1 MIARQH
7 ARVAVAVSLVVVAT
21 LPPGVGSEPRTR
33 TAEIVGERV
42 HEVRKGETLG
52 GIAIQYGV
60 PVAAIIAANRLPGPN
75 ATLRVGRRLNI
86 PPVTVTGPPVMR
98 RPAVS
103 TAARRR
109 VTVTAVVPPGLVLSI
124 PDFDVVTLPFAWP
137 VDGFVTSIFGH
148 RRSGWH
154 RGIDIKAEPGAPVLS
169 AAGGVVVASGVEPR
183 YGRVV
188 KIEHDGNFMTV
199 YAHNSRNTVE
209 VGDHVWSGQ
218 RIAFVGQTGRA
229 TTPHVHFEIRYDGRV
244 YNPLYLLPLPPRT
257 FALEDVEDHDEQDDE

>member
-1 MIARQH
+1 MTPLRN
-7 ARVAVAVSLVVVAT
+7 ARVAVAVSLVVVAS

-33 TAEIVGERV
+33 TAEVVAERV

-52 GIAIQYGV
+52 GIAIHYGV

-75 ATLRVGRRLNI
+75 AVLRVGRRLAI
-86 PPVTVTGPPVMR
+86 PSVTVTGLPVV
-98 RPAVS
+98 RPAV
-103 TAARRR
+103 ARRR
-109 VTVTAVVPPGLVLSI
+109 MTAAPVIPTGLMLSI
-124 PDFDVVTLPFAWP
+124 PDLDVVTLPFAWP
-137 VDGFVTSIFGH
+137 VDGFVTSIFGR

-154 RGIDIKAEPGAPVLS
+154 RGIDIKAEPGAPVLA
-169 AAGGVVVASGVEPR
+169 AAGGIVVASGIEHR

-188 KIEHDGNFMTV
+188 KIEHDGNFTTV

-209 VGDHVWSGQ
+209 VGDHVWPGQ

-244 YNPLYLLPLPPRT
+244 YNPLYMLPLPPRT
-257 FALEDVEDHDEQDDE
+257 FALEDVDDHDEQDDE

>member
-1 MIARQH
+1 MTARRP
-7 ARVAVAVSLVVVAT
+7 ARVAVALGLVVVAT
-21 LPPGVGSEPRTR
+21 LPPGVGSEPRMR
-33 TAEIVGERV
+33 TAEVAGERV

-75 ATLRVGRRLNI
+75 AVLRVGRRLTI
-86 PPVTVTGPPVMR
+86 PPVTVAGPPIPRTAPARR
-98 RPAVS
+98 RPA
-103 TAARRR
+103 A
-109 VTVTAVVPPGLVLSI
+109 PPTIPAGLVLSI

-137 VDGFVTSIFGH
+137 VDGFVTSMFGR

-154 RGIDIKAEPGAPVLS
+154 RGIDIKAEPGAPVLA
-169 AAGGVVVASGVEPR
+169 AAGGIVVASGIEST

-188 KIEHDGNFMTV
+188 KIEHDNNFVTV

-209 VGDHVWSGQ
+209 VGDRIWPGQ

-244 YNPLYLLPLPPRT
+244 YNPLFLLPLPPRT
-257 FALEDVEDHDEQDDE
+257 FALEDVEEHDEQDDE